1 MRLSLAR
8 RFWNQILICVSVNC
22 NRSANSNRLPR
33 EIYSFRWNSTS
44 KRMVCSLL
52 NVVRCRLGRP
62 SFRLR
67 RATMQISHDPM
78 ERKRETKTTFLLHM
92 IRNDARKQL
101 FFLIK
106 VIPETLLR
114 SFICSLFSEIYFENI
129 CISTIQLNRFNTMRF
144 PLVESISGV
153 CPDVC
158 TLYLCLNYVDLIIKP
173 LECTEKG
180 NCVRNQCTTK
190 YHLNVEQNQIEMRQK
205 NVKSKI
211 QGLFEFI
218 WLCPTRT
225 WDSHPIQMFYI
236 PLSVRHTKQ
245 YYLTRFGLPSLQS
258 TLIWVFI
265 SIYYYTMILFCG
277 RFEKLYTRN
286 ALNGWRLTMTT

>member
-1 MRLSLAR
+1 MLSYLYCWSIWAFSMRLSLAR

-101 FFLIK
+101 FFFNQSYSRNSFAIVHLFTFFRNLFRK
-106 VIPETLLR
+106 YLHFHNSTESFQHNAIPTCREHKWCM
-114 SFICSLFSEIYFENI
+114 SWC
-129 CISTIQLNRFNTMRF
+129 
-144 PLVESISGV
+144 
-153 CPDVC
+153 
-158 TLYLCLNYVDLIIKP
+158 LYI
-173 LECTEKG
+173 
-180 NCVRNQCTTK
+180 
-190 YHLNVEQNQIEMRQK
+190 
-205 NVKSKI
+205 
-211 QGLFEFI
+211 
-218 WLCPTRT
+218 
-225 WDSHPIQMFYI
+225 
-236 PLSVRHTKQ
+236 
-245 YYLTRFGLPSLQS
+245 
-258 TLIWVFI
+258 VFV
-265 SIYYYTMILFCG
+265 S
-277 RFEKLYTRN
+277 
-286 ALNGWRLTMTT
+286 